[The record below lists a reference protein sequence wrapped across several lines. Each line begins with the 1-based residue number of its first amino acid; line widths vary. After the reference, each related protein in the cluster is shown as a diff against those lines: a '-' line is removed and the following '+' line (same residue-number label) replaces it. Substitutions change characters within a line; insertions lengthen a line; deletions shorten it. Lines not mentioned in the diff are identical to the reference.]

1 MNALRS
7 LIAGLFDALFGWAQ
21 SQAEKPKPI
30 EDAATPPAKLE
41 AYQDRIELWKKE
53 KSARDAAERAG
64 KASAVALA
72 ALLLAGCA
80 TRSTILINS
89 DSDMVIIRKPVKA
102 EIGVWRDGH
111 WVEAGKGTLPAGWVA
126 GPERK

>member
-1 MNALRS
+1 MK
-7 LIAGLFDALFGWAQ
+7 GLGELVYGFFKALFGWGQ
-21 SQAEKPKPI
+21 EQAEKPKRV
-30 EDAATPPAKLE
+30 DAAATPPAKLE
-41 AYQDRIELWKKE
+41 AYQDRIELWKNE

-80 TRSTILINS
+80 TRATIVVDS
-89 DSDMVIIRKPVKA
+89 GSDMLMIMKPVKA
-102 EIGVWRDGH
+102 SVGVWRDGH
-111 WVEAGKGTLPAGWVA
+111 WVESGKAVLPAGWVA

>member
-1 MNALRS
+1 MK
-7 LIAGLFDALFGWAQ
+7 GLGELVYGFFKALFGWGQ
-21 SQAEKPKPI
+21 EQAEKPKPI

-53 KSARDAAERAG
+53 KAARDAAERAG

>member
-1 MNALRS
+1 MK
-7 LIAGLFDALFGWAQ
+7 GLGELVYGFFKALFGWGQ
-21 SQAEKPKPI
+21 EQAEKPKPI

-41 AYQDRIELWKKE
+41 AYQNRIELWKKE

-111 WVEAGKGTLPAGWVA
+111 WVESGKAVLPAGWVA